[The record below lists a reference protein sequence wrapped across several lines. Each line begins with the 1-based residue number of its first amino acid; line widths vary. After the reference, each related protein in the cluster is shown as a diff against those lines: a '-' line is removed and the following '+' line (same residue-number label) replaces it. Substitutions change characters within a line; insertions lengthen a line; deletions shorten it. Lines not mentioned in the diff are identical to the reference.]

1 MNAWYLSYNRFEK
14 RIIRRWEKRGFT
26 WNKSHLNLLP
36 YAYRTVMFWAVQQNT
51 KINAKAVLSPLQ
63 GEMSEGQ
70 RGAKVSQKN
79 QTVGH
84 PTLF

>member
-14 RIIRRWEKRGFT
+14 RIIKRWNQRGFR
-26 WNKSHLNLLP
+26 WNNGHLALLP
-36 YAYRTVMFWAVQQNT
+36 FAYRTVMFWARYKQ
-51 KINAKAVLSPLQ
+51 P
-63 GEMSEGQ
+63 
-70 RGAKVSQKN
+70 KVSQKN